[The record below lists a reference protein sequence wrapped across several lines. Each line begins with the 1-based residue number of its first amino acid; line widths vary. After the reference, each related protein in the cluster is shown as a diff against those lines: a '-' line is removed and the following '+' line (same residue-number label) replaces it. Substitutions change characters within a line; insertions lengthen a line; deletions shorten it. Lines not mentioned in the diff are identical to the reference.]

1 MNKIKKA
8 ASMEKIQ
15 PIEMIP
21 IEFNFFIQSQSA
33 RVMALP
39 IIKEYIPNK

>member
-8 ASMEKIQ
+8 ASMEKSQI
-15 PIEMIP
+15 IEMIP

-33 RVMALP
+33 SVMELP
-39 IIKEYIPNK
+39 IVKACIPNK